1 MIMRVFLSGIV
12 ATLLMTAFVYGMAL
26 LFNKKWKVIK
36 VLGTMLTGETTAFG
50 GLSGSPKSI
59 VTGTIVHYLVGIGFA
74 IVYWWIC
81 KSGVMIPGIINSV
94 LFGMAIGILAA
105 AVWWLFF
112 KFHPKP
118 PVIRLPKY
126 LLTIATG
133 HIVFAIGIFILFRMT
148 GTVD

>member
-1 MIMRVFLSGIV
+1 MIIRVILAGIA
-12 ATLLMTAFVYGMAL
+12 ATLLMTAFVYGIAL

-59 VTGTIVHYLVGIGFA
+59 ITGTIMHYLVGIGFA
-74 IVYWWIC
+74 FVYLWIWRSGIV
-81 KSGVMIPGIINSV
+81 IPGIINNV
-94 LFGMAIGILAA
+94 LFGIAIGIVAA

-112 KFHPKP
+112 KVHPKP
-118 PVIRLPKY
+118 PVMHLPKY

-133 HIVFAIGIFILFRMT
+133 HIVFAIGLLILFRMT
-148 GTVD
+148 GMGG